1 MQEPGHYSKA
11 PITEAII
18 DLRTIIPETF
28 PVERFAEIH
37 ASIQQ
42 DFPII
47 LPYYKGRG
55 AFHYEPGLSF
65 KVETSEHQSGFW
77 FKSENSLQT
86 LQATLEGFTFN
97 RLAPYTSWEEFSAT
111 AKHLWTLYQELCQPL
126 SVTRAAIRYINQI
139 HIPAK
144 GLVELEDYLCTLPEI
159 SAQLP
164 QGALQSFFMQLQI
177 PQPDLEATLIINE
190 TIAPPTNP
198 ELVTIILDLDLFRE
212 HAWESHDKNIWQ
224 FLEKLRLRKN
234 EVFEASIT
242 DKVRGLIN

>member
-1 MQEPGHYSKA
+1 MQESRHYSKA
-11 PITEAII
+11 PVTEAII
-18 DLRTIIPETF
+18 DLRTTTPETF
-28 PVERFAEIH
+28 PVEKFAEIH

-47 LPYYKGRG
+47 LPCYKGIG
-55 AFHYEPGLSF
+55 ALHYEPGLSF
-65 KVETSEHQSGFW
+65 KVDTSEHQSGFW

-86 LQATLEGFTFN
+86 FQATLEGFTFN

-126 SVTRAAIRYINQI
+126 NVTRAAIRYINQI

-144 GLVELEDYLCTLPEI
+144 GFVELKDYLYTLPEI

-164 QGALQSFFMQLQI
+164 QGALQSFFMQLQM
-177 PQPDLEATLIINE
+177 PQPDLDATLIINE
-190 TIAPPTNP
+190 TIAPRTDP
-198 ELVTIILDLDLFRE
+198 EFVTIILDLDLFRE
-212 HAWESHDKNIWQ
+212 QVWESHDKNIWQ
-224 FLEKLRLRKN
+224 FLERLRQRKN

-242 DKVRGLIN
+242 DKVREGIN